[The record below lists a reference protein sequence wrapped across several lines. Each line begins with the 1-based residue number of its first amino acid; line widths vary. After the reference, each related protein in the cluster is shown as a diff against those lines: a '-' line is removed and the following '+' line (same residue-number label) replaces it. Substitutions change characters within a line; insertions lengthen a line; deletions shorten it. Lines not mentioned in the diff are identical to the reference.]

1 MSMPKIVML
10 ILTIIMLLFVFV
22 FGLLLDKPVIYMFI
36 ALFVHSTLLFII
48 RYFWQGK
55 EFGQSFTHSF
65 DLITITIVIIFTI
78 LKVQKAKS
86 SE

>member
-1 MSMPKIVML
+1 MSMPTIVML
-10 ILTIIMLLFVFV
+10 ILTIMMLLFVFV

-55 EFGQSFTHSF
+55 EFGQAFTHSF

>member
-1 MSMPKIVML
+1 MSAPTIVML

-55 EFGQSFTHSF
+55 EFGQAFTHSF

>member
-36 ALFVHSTLLFII
+36 ALFVHSTLLFVI
-48 RYFWQGK
+48 RYFWQDK
-55 EFGQSFTHSF
+55 EFGQAFTHSF
-65 DLITITIVIIFTI
+65 DFITITIVIIFTI

>member
-1 MSMPKIVML
+1 MSMSNIVML

-36 ALFVHSTLLFII
+36 ALFAHSTFLFII
-48 RYFWQGK
+48 RYFWQDK
-55 EFGQSFTHSF
+55 EFGEAFTHSF
-65 DLITITIVIIFTI
+65 DFITITIVIIFTI

-86 SE
+86 GE

>member
-55 EFGQSFTHSF
+55 EFGQAFTHSI

>member
-55 EFGQSFTHSF
+55 EFGQAFTHSF
-65 DLITITIVIIFTI
+65 DFITITIVIIFII
-78 LKVQKAKS
+78 LKVHKAKS

>member
-22 FGLLLDKPVIYMFI
+22 FGLLLDKPVIYIFI

-55 EFGQSFTHSF
+55 EFGQAFTHSF